1 MMTAIS
7 SNLGNIPLVVAT
19 GAGALARNSL
29 GTAVFAGYLLATVLG
44 VFFIPVLYYAI
55 LTLSEKIRVRRL
67 SPSGPTSVSSHHP
80 GQETGGG
87 S

>member
-1 MMTAIS
+1 MTAIS

-29 GTAVFAGYLLATVLG
+29 GTAVFAGYLVATVLG
-44 VFFIPVLYYAI
+44 VFFVPVLYHAI
-55 LTLSEKIRVRRL
+55 TKLSEKLFKRHAVPLKGEPAATGIAGREQ
-67 SPSGPTSVSSHHP
+67 G
-80 GQETGGG
+80 GQ